1 MGKRHLLS
9 KHSFL
14 TLKKNGHRDIKEAGG
29 KLRNQMIKEKR
40 KEKEM
45 QGPEGQGLSKG
56 CSVSIKCSSF
66 QTQDSKIGGMKVE
79 NNM

>member
-1 MGKRHLLS
+1 
-9 KHSFL
+9 
-14 TLKKNGHRDIKEAGG
+14 
-29 KLRNQMIKEKR
+29 MIKEKR

-66 QTQDSKIGGMKVE
+66 QTQVSKIGGMKVE